1 MLKIGIIDDCV
12 GIFPTYYKLKQ
23 AVSADFICII
33 SDVRFTDM
41 PRDNLI
47 AASYEMTKRLT
58 ELGCDAIVLSSVSL
72 SSLAYKKLQN
82 LCGCPLYSSD
92 APVLHASTYTAS
104 GVLVAGNGRVVNRL
118 SSPTVI
124 PCAMDE
130 FPLLAESGNE
140 RVIVEYVEKS
150 LAPYDGKFDCIALA
164 DSAMNAYKR
173 CFSRACPNVQIF
185 DSLEGVAR
193 IIRKKYKKSARDE
206 CSCIVIDRNGVKIDE
221 KYALFLQ

>member
-140 RVIVEYVEKS
+140 RVIVEYVEKK
-150 LAPYDGKFDCIALA
+150 PCAL
-164 DSAMNAYKR
+164 R
-173 CFSRACPNVQIF
+173 R
-185 DSLEGVAR
+185 E
-193 IIRKKYKKSARDE
+193 IRLYSVGGFRYERLQK
-206 CSCIVIDRNGVKIDE
+206 V
-221 KYALFLQ
+221 LFPRLSQCTDIRQLGRSGA